1 MAEIIEKTWK
11 PDLMVDRPVFKGYP
25 NLFTADDMNM
35 LTNQVY
41 ERLNII
47 EGLVGVQSDINV
59 TSCKGSSGKMTL
71 TISGTSL
78 IVRGS
83 DFKEVFNGGK
93 TFSCGSLLQG
103 DKVFLYLLATSE
115 LLTYENDP
123 TGDLAVAKFSNGTSK
138 PAAEYKVFKNPKLE
152 LSKKCSDENKCIA
165 TIGFGEY
172 SEGDCVFFP
181 NTSPNSLP
189 MWCSFL
195 ENKEPEVITEQELST
210 TLTF

>member
-1 MAEIIEKTWK
+1 MAQIIEKTWK
-11 PDLMVDRPVFKGYP
+11 PDMMIDRPVFRGYP

-35 LTNQVY
+35 LTDNIF

-47 EGLVGVQSDINV
+47 EGLVGVQSDITV

-83 DFKEVFNGGK
+83 DFKEVFKGGV
-93 TFSCGSLLQG
+93 FSCGSLLQG

-115 LLTYENDP
+115 LLTYEND
-123 TGDLAVAKFSNGTSK
+123 TEGTLAAAKFDDGTKSA
-138 PAAEYKVFKNPKLE
+138 AAEYKVFKNPKLE
-152 LSKKCSDENKCIA
+152 LSKKCSDETKCIA
-165 TIGFGEY
+165 IIGFGEY

-181 NTSPNSLP
+181 NISPNSLP
-189 MWCSFL
+189 IRCSVL
-195 ENKEPEVITEQELST
+195 ESKEPEVITEQEISTILS
-210 TLTF
+210 F